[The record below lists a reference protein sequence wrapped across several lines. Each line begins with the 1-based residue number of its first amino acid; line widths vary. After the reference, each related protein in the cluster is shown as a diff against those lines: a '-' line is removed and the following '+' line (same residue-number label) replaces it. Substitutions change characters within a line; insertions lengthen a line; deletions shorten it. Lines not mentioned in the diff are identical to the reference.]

1 MAQKIGDM
9 EQEGEEHKWVS
20 LIIYYCIPGAG
31 MVVWLRSGH
40 TAPGF
45 ALPQNLTGTNDIFLF

>member
-1 MAQKIGDM
+1 
-9 EQEGEEHKWVS
+9 
-20 LIIYYCIPGAG
+20 